1 MPVAA
6 LSFLRGASARR
17 VYWWWFCCRP
27 CGASGSLCGR
37 LYGSIGVGYL
47 EGSQHL
53 LFTGLLEGLP
63 VMDFV
68 WYYVLL
74 VLFGV
79 VIFVGTFLFAEWDA
93 RRCARRGRP
102 GDAVNGKLGMITGV
116 GVHSWRACRGGT
128 YYF

>member
-1 MPVAA
+1 MGAYVVV
-6 LSFLRGASARR
+6 LGWVTLRVPSIFCLLA
-17 VYWWWFCCRP
+17 YWKD
-27 CGASGSLCGR
+27 
-37 LYGSIGVGYL
+37 V
-47 EGSQHL
+47 
-53 LFTGLLEGLP
+53 P

-102 GDAVNGKLGMITGV
+102 GDAVNGKLGMITGLVFIV
-116 GVHSWRACRGGT
+116 GGLAGAAHT
-128 YYF
+128 IFN